1 MLHLL
6 HSRNN
11 VKNTYFP
18 LQLFVSRFPD
28 ARDSLKRNLKWCN
41 IFIQG
46 TGVVSIISF
55 DVITLRS
62 MGSST
67 QVYVYQRKSRVKVS
81 IYVEGY

>member
-1 MLHLL
+1 MLHLS
-6 HSRNN
+6 HSGNN

-18 LQLFVSRFPD
+18 YELLISRFPD
-28 ARDSLKRNLKWCN
+28 VWDSSKRNILKCN
-41 IFIQG
+41 NFLQG
-46 TGVVSIISF
+46 TGVVSKFSF

-81 IYVEGY
+81 IYIEGC